1 MNGRTVW
8 LASYPKSGNT
18 WLRAV
23 LSAWHTGFPARLD
36 ALVGRGAAAREP
48 LDDALGIP
56 SSDLTP
62 AEVAILRP
70 RVDEL
75 LAAASE
81 DTLLRKTHDGL
92 YPGPEGE
99 PVISVQAT
107 RSAVYM
113 IRDPRDVAVSLAH
126 HDGRDLEWVVDHL
139 DDPNATRSGIQGALE
154 YQVTQRTGTWS
165 DHVRSWVDDAPFP
178 VHVVRYEDCLDD
190 PVLAFGAVLRFIDR
204 EPVDG
209 AGIALAVAHASFDHL
224 RGEESRAGFAER
236 PRQSTRFFRHG
247 RAGAWRDEMTI
258 EAAARV
264 ELAHGEVMAR
274 FGYL

>member
-1 MNGRTVW
+1 VNARTVW

-18 WLRAV
+18 WLRA
-23 LSAWHTGFPARLD
+23 LLTAWDTGSPPRLD
-36 ALVGRGAAAREP
+36 ALVGRGVAAREP

-75 LAAASE
+75 LAEARE

-126 HDGRDLEWVVDHL
+126 HDGRDVEWVVDHL
-139 DDPNATRSGIQGALE
+139 DDANATRAGTAGALD
-154 YQVTQRTGTWS
+154 YQVDQRTGRWS

-178 VHVVRYEDCLDD
+178 VHVVRYEDCVDD
-190 PVLAFGAVLRFIDR
+190 PVGVFGAALRFIQL
-204 EPVDG
+204 ESVDD
-209 AGIALAVAHASFDHL
+209 ADVSLAVERASFDHL
-224 RGEESRAGFAER
+224 RAEESREGFAER
-236 PRQSTRFFRHG
+236 PRRATLFFRHG
-247 RAGAWRDEMTI
+247 RAGAWRDEMTT
-258 EAAARV
+258 EAAARI
-264 ELAHGEVMAR
+264 EQAHGEVMAR

>member
-1 MNGRTVW
+1 MNGGTIW

-23 LSAWHTGFPARLD
+23 LSAWYSGFPARLD
-36 ALVGRGAAAREP
+36 ALVGQGVAARGP

-75 LAAASE
+75 LAASSG
-81 DTLLRKTHDGL
+81 DPLLRKTHDGL

-126 HDGRDLEWVVDHL
+126 HDGRDLDGVVDYL
-139 DDPNATRSGIQGALE
+139 GDPNATRAGIPGALE
-154 YQVTQRTGTWS
+154 YQVAQRTGTWS

-178 VHVVRYEDCLDD
+178 VHVLRYEDCLND
-190 PVLAFGAVLRFIDR
+190 PMRAFGATLRFIHLD
-204 EPVDG
+204 PLDD
-209 AGIALAVAHASFDHL
+209 AGVSSAVAHASFDHL
-224 RGEESRAGFAER
+224 RAEESRAGFAER

-247 RAGAWRDEMTI
+247 RAGAWRDEMT
-258 EAAARV
+258 AGTAARV
-264 ELAHGEVMAR
+264 EQVHGEVMAR
-274 FGYL
+274 FGYV

>member
-23 LSAWHTGFPARLD
+23 LSAWYTGSPPRLD
-36 ALVGRGAAAREP
+36 ALVGRGVAAREP
-48 LDDALGIP
+48 LDHALGIP
-56 SSDLTP
+56 TSDLTP

-75 LAAASE
+75 LAAASK
-81 DTLLRKTHDGL
+81 DTLVRKTHDGL

-99 PVISVQAT
+99 PVISVEAT
-107 RSAVYM
+107 RAAVYM

-139 DDPNATRSGIQGALE
+139 DDPSATRTGTPGALE
-154 YQVTQRTGTWS
+154 YQVAQRTGTWS

-178 VHVVRYEDCLDD
+178 VHVLRYEDCLDD
-190 PVLAFGAVLRFIDR
+190 PVRTFRSALRFAGLG
-204 EPVDG
+204 PVDD
-209 AGIALAVAHASFDHL
+209 AGVSLAVEHASFDL
-224 RGEESRAGFAER
+224 LQAEESRVGFAER
-236 PRQSTRFFRHG
+236 PRRSTRFFRHG
-247 RAGAWRDEMTI
+247 RAGAWREEMTT
-258 EAAARV
+258 EAAARI
-264 ELAHGEVMAR
+264 EQAHGEVMRR